1 MPSIPQIPPLTFFL
15 LAVVTSTKAVWKS
28 TAVVSGRLSVTTPG
42 TSKKQRWSVGSWA
55 MDMPYWQSVEQPL
68 VRDLVGS
75 GVGSGPVVEE
85 RVAWRVA
92 PVVVPLARTLKM
104 HLWSVPVVVS

>member
-1 MPSIPQIPPLTFFL
+1 M
-15 LAVVTSTKAVWKS
+15 KDVWRFIA
-28 TAVVSGRLSVTTPG
+28 TGSGRLSVMTPG

-75 GVGSGPVVEE
+75 GVGSGPAVEE
-85 RVAWRVA
+85 RVAWTVA
-92 PVVVPLARTLKM
+92 PAVVPLARTLKM